1 MYCGL
6 CVKCPQRSICLNAY
20 SQLVGEDCGTL
31 RRVTGLGTQVLKPG
45 LTMCSRLASR
55 MWAQCHQP
63 GPCSHRHT
71 LPFKTLP
78 FKLFLSSWFPGGGFV
93 HGGVQP
99 CWIKH
104 VTGGRV
110 GEL

>member
-6 CVKCPQRSICLNAY
+6 CVKCPQRSIRLNTC
-20 SQLVGEDCGTL
+20 SQLAGEGCGTL
-31 RRVTGLGTQVLKPG
+31 RRATGLGIWVLKPG

-55 MWAQCHQP
+55 VWAQCHQP
-63 GPCSHRHT
+63 GPCSHRHI

-93 HGGVQP
+93 QGGVQP